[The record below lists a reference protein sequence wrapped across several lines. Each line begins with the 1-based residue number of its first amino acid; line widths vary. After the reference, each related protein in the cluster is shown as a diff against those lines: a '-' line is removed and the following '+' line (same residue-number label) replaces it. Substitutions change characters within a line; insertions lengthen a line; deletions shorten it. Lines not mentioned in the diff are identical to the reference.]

1 MVAGRVIVY
10 DTETTGLPPYEWNAC
25 SRRREPAPPSLVGRW
40 AGCRIV
46 QMAWAVFDPDGS
58 LVEEQCHLVRPD
70 GFQVPPQATAIHGIS
85 HAEAVAEGKDVR
97 DVLRAFVASMHECDR
112 MVAHN
117 ISFDTHVVQAEMHRA
132 GMSEEAGRVAGMPE
146 FCTMKAGTLPGQ
158 KWPKLVELYERLFHE
173 TPAISHKADADVE
186 QCARIYF
193 ELSKARPAT
202 RVG

>member
-1 MVAGRVIVY
+1 MAGRVIVY
-10 DTETTGLPPYEWNAC
+10 DTETTGLPPYQWNYNT
-25 SRRREPAPPSLVGRW
+25 RRREPATPSLVEQW

-46 QMAWAVFDPDGS
+46 QMAWAVFERDGTP
-58 LVEEQCHLVRPD
+58 VEEQCHLVRPD

-85 HAEAVAEGKDVR
+85 HAQAAAEGIDVR
-97 DVLRAFVASMHECDR
+97 DVLRAFAASLQGCSV

-132 GMSEEAGRVAGMPE
+132 GMAEEAERVASTPP
-146 FCTMKAGTLPGQ
+146 FCTMKAGTLPGH

-173 TPAISHKADADVE
+173 KPAISHRADADVE

-193 ELSKARPAT
+193 EMTK
-202 RVG
+202 V